1 MRGRLA
7 VLFLAVLSVASPSV
21 SAERAVLPERTY
33 GGITIR
39 EQFIPMRDGVKLAAN
54 LFFPADLKPNEKV
67 PVVLEYLPYR
77 KDDWSLGRDY
87 SLHGYLVRKRYV
99 VARVDVRGTGRSE
112 GRTPDREYSEQ
123 ELQDG
128 EEVIAWLARQPWSN
142 GNVGMMGISWGGFNS
157 IQMAMRRP
165 PALKAII
172 AADASDDL
180 FHDDIHYIDG
190 MMHVDEFEISM
201 DLTNSL
207 SPAPDFPIDEKTL
220 GERFDTP
227 PWFLLYLKHQRDSE
241 FWRRASLSTDYSRI
255 EIPVFL
261 IGGFLDGYRD
271 SVPRMLTNLKG
282 PRYAIVGPWPH
293 SFPHDA
299 EPGPAVEW
307 RDLETDYF
315 DHWLKGKSNDV
326 EKWPMLRVF
335 MREYYK
341 PGLETKEIPGEWKAT
356 TWPAK
361 NTTIEL
367 YPHMNLQLYL
377 LHSEQEVLA
386 FKHQPGP
393 PGYTWS
399 GRDYTEQKIL
409 YQPDGG
415 IEAGLW
421 WGDLAPDQRPSDE
434 KSVPFQTSA
443 LEKDIAVLGMP
454 EVRLHASPG
463 SPLTNWFVRLEDLAP
478 DGSTTLVTGGGLSG
492 AQRGSRTAPSPTVVG
507 QSYDLIIPLHFT
519 SWVFPVGHRL
529 RISVSNSLWPM
540 IWPTPYSMTSHLR
553 IPLPG
558 QTNLSLPVVERAKLE
573 SIAFAK
579 SEESDSLPELHSEGD
594 LLPGTLTVTRDAA
607 KHTTTVD
614 WHGEERDFY
623 PFGEEETKE
632 RLVHTVNVKRPAEA
646 SVHGEA
652 SMAVKLKDGTL
663 LWSTTL
669 DLRSDEKNFYYE
681 YTRELRQDGKL
692 IRTKTWRETVPRD
705 FQ

>member
-1 MRGRLA
+1 MNRVRFLLLLA
-7 VLFLAVLSVASPSV
+7 LCGAAC
-21 SAERAVLPERTY
+21 AQTGLPERTY
-33 GGITIR
+33 NGITIR
-39 EQFIPMRDGVKLAAN
+39 EQWIPMRDGVKLAAN
-54 LFFPADLKPNEKV
+54 LFFPADLKPDEKV

-87 SLHGYLVRKRYV
+87 SLHGYLVRHRYI
-99 VARVDVRGTGRSE
+99 VARVDVRGTGRSQ
-112 GRTPDREYSEQ
+112 GHTPDREYSEQ

-128 EEVIAWLARQPWSN
+128 EDVIAWLAGQTWSN

-157 IQMAMRRP
+157 IQMAMRHP
-165 PALKAII
+165 PALKVII

-220 GERFDTP
+220 SERFDTP
-227 PWFLLYLKHQRDSE
+227 PWFLLYLKHQRDGE
-241 FWRRASLSTDYSRI
+241 FWKRASLSPDYSRI

-271 SVPRMLTNLKG
+271 SVPRMLANLKG

-315 DHWLKGKSNDV
+315 DHWLKGKENDV

-335 MREYYK
+335 MRDYYK
-341 PGLETKEIPGEWKAT
+341 PGLETKDIPGEWKAT
-356 TWPAK
+356 QWPPQYEAQRWWRFGSGK
-361 NTTIEL
+361 EIVLGFVPLDPRITQSNSEREVSLKTT
-367 YPHMNLQLYL
+367 NR
-377 LHSEQEVLA
+377 LA
-386 FKHQPGP
+386 
-393 PGYTWS
+393 YT
-399 GRDYTEQKIL
+399 
-409 YQPDGG
+409 PDAGV
-415 IEAGLW
+415 EAGSW
-421 WGDLAPDQRPSDE
+421 WGDLTVDQGPLDE
-434 KSVPFQTSA
+434 KSLVFETESLYREYSILGIPQVELTASASAPFA
-443 LEKDIAVLGMP
+443 D
-454 EVRLHASPG
+454 
-463 SPLTNWFVRLEDLAP
+463 WFVRLEDVAP
-478 DGSTTLVTGGGLSG
+478 DGSVQLVTGGGLNS
-492 AQRGSRTAPSPTVVG
+492 AQHESRSEPRATGPGRMTRFK
-507 QSYDLIIPLHFT
+507 IPLHFT
-519 SWVFPVGHRL
+519 TWRFEKGHRL
-529 RISVSNSLWPM
+529 RLSISNSLWPM
-540 IWPTPYSMTSHLR
+540 IWPTPFTMAARLYAGTHDVQRL
-553 IPLPG
+553 L
-558 QTNLSLPVVERAKLE
+558 LPVVDPDKLT
-573 SIAFAK
+573 SIEMRK
-579 SEESDSLPELHSEGD
+579 PLEDESLPGLRSEGE
-594 LLPGTLTVTRDAA
+594 LLPGSWTKTHNES

-632 RLVHTVNVKRPAEA
+632 RLVHTVNVQHPEQA

-652 SMAVKLKDGTL
+652 SMAVKLKDRTL
-663 LWSTTL
+663 QWSTVL

-681 YTRELRQDGKL
+681 YTRELRNDGKL

>member
-1 MRGRLA
+1 MRERFA
-7 VLFLAVLSVASPSV
+7 VLILAALSFLAPVLSAG
-21 SAERAVLPERTY
+21 RATLPEQTY

-39 EQFIPMRDGVKLAAN
+39 EQWIPMRDGVKLAAN
-54 LFFPADLKPNEKV
+54 LFLPADLKPDEKV

-87 SLHGYLVRKRYV
+87 SLHGYLVRKHYV

-128 EEVIAWLARQPWSN
+128 EEVIAWLARQAWSN

-190 MMHVDEFEISM
+190 MMHLDEFEISM

-207 SPAPDFPIDEKTL
+207 SPAPDFPVDEKTL
-220 GERFDTP
+220 NERFDTP
-227 PWFLLYLKHQRDSE
+227 PWFLLYLKHQRDGE

-271 SVPRMLTNLKG
+271 SVPRMLANLKG
-282 PRYAIVGPWPH
+282 PRFAIVGPWPH

-307 RDLETDYF
+307 RDLETDWF
-315 DHWLKGKSNDV
+315 DHWLKGKANDV

-335 MREYYK
+335 MRDYYK

-356 TWPAK
+356 EWPTKSTAV
-361 NTTIEL
+361 TL
-367 YPHMNLQLYL
+367 YPYENLTMYVQYGK
-377 LHSEQEVLA
+377 QEVPW
-386 FKHQPGP
+386 FKKEIPG
-393 PGYTWS
+393 GYAWL
-399 GRDYTEQKIL
+399 GRAYTEQKIL

-421 WGDLAPDQRPSDE
+421 WGDLTVDQRPSDE
-434 KSVPFQTSA
+434 KSLPFQSPV
-443 LEKDIAVLGMP
+443 LERDLAILGIP
-454 EVRLHASPG
+454 EVRLHATTG
-463 SPLTNWFVRLEDLAP
+463 TPLANWFVRLEDLAP
-478 DGSTTLVTGGGLSG
+478 NGSTTLVTGAGLSG
-492 AQRGSRTAPSPTVVG
+492 AQRNSRTAPSPPAPG
-507 QSYDLIIPLHFT
+507 QSYDLTIPLHFT
-519 SWVFPVGHRL
+519 SWVFPAGHRV

-540 IWPTPYSMTSHLR
+540 IWPTPYSMTNHLR
-553 IPLPG
+553 LPFTER
-558 QTNLSLPVVERAKLE
+558 TNLTLPVIE
-573 SIAFAK
+573 SANLKSIEFAK
-579 SEESDSLPELHSEGD
+579 PQESDSLPSLRSEGD
-594 LLPGTLTVTRDAA
+594 LLPGTSTVTRDEA

-632 RLVHTVNVKRPAEA
+632 RLVHTVNVEHPAEA

-652 SMAVKLKDGTL
+652 SMAVKLKDRTL

-669 DLRSDEKNFYYE
+669 NLRSDEKNFYYE
-681 YTRELRQDGKL
+681 YTRELRNDGKL